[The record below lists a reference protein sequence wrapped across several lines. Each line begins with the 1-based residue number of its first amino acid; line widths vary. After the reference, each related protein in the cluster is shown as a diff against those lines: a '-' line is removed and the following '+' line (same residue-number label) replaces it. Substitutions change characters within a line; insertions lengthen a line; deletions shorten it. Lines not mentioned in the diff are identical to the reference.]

1 MVAPVSL
8 YGHTDGFG
16 LDQNHN
22 EMSDVFEALFP
33 SAANPAL
40 DSDSDGTSN
49 LEESIAGT
57 NPLSGTSRFDF
68 SSVNSAA
75 ETVSAQWQS
84 TLGKRYQFQMSSTM
98 EVGTWVDAG
107 VAQMGTGGAMNGV
120 SPMSGERQFIRIAA
134 VDIDTDGDGLSD
146 WEEYQVGTSPLVW
159 DTDGD
164 GRSDYAVAAAIVAS
178 PSVVNVYALQSYATE
193 YGKTATFKFVRRGG
207 FQALT
212 VPFTIGGTATL
223 GTDYTLSTS
232 GPLVFATG
240 VSSMTVTMTALSD
253 AVLEDA
259 ETAILTINA
268 GTGYTVG
275 PNGAATVTIASQGLI
290 GQYFNTSSSS
300 YSFDPVTSGNF
311 DPTQLRITRRDPG
324 ISFNWSKPAGT
335 PPGTGNGVPGT
346 PTQIA
351 DDDAWS
357 AQWIGVV
364 TPKYTEVYQIIAT
377 ADRGVKVY
385 FSQNPISS
393 TNNTN
398 SLRIN
403 QWSTADPV
411 TVYGNNAQSSSE
423 VSTRILVAGKPY
435 FMRVDYRDSADFTN
449 NANID
454 IRWSSPT
461 QLEETIPTSALSSEA
476 FAGTAPI
483 ISSPLVTLGLIGA
496 PFLYPITASNT
507 PTSYSANGLPAGLS
521 VNSGTGQITGTLSTA
536 GIYFPTIVASN
547 AAGSDAKNLTIV
559 VIGTAGNLTR
569 QVWSTP
575 LSGSGVSTVPV
586 WTTPTTSTTIT
597 SLQAPAN
604 DGDDYGERIQ
614 STITAPITGNYTF
627 QVSSDENVELWV
639 SSNAEPAH
647 RLKRAWVVNGTVPP
661 GSYITLPS
669 QTSYLMQMK
678 AGNAY
683 YIEAI
688 RRETTGSDHLSIAWI
703 KPGDTVAE
711 IIPAYA
717 LSPFSATGDTSDGG
731 TLYIANM
738 TPQNGA
744 ASLGSGTALLKVNE
758 AKTQALLSF
767 SYANLTGPITSQHLH
782 DARNSPAPS
791 GTIVFDI
798 DDAPLSPANDR
809 LWVFSNSSTH
819 TIQDLIDGIEVGQIY
834 INLHTGTYPTG
845 EIKGFFQ
852 LVTGSQ
858 FFVPPAAP
866 PAAELTLPSDP
877 VARQAEIVRFLQ
889 QATFGARHDADGV
902 APWDPDSIEAVE
914 ALGYEGW
921 IDAQLAMNK
930 GTDPEV
936 LVTQM
941 LPSRIQYVI
950 PTPAVPTLIPSSTDT
965 GYNGSGPMA
974 SYVRNYYDKFPLSN
988 VSNVGASLED
998 NDEIWRAWW
1007 RTSVKA
1013 PDQLR
1018 MRTAFALS
1026 QIMVVSE
1033 DGPLDSFARA
1043 VVHYYDLLYWH
1054 GTENFRTL
1062 IEKVTLNPAM
1072 GRYLD
1077 MLNNKKPNPAIGYI
1091 PNENYAREILQL
1103 FSIGLRRLHPDGS
1116 YVLNSAGLPAT
1127 TYEQENVVGLAHV
1140 FTGWRLPGSGGDYI
1154 TPMTPR
1160 TSDHDTAEKLL
1171 LENTIVPATTTATTA
1186 SCNYELGLAHDIIF
1200 QHPNTGPFIARQLI
1214 QRMVTVNPSPGYIYR
1229 VAQKF
1234 DDNGSG
1240 VRGDMAAVI
1249 KTLLLDPEARN
1260 QAPRAQAG
1268 FGHVKEPVIRATQLL
1283 RALNGFSYGEVNYG
1297 LVNMLGMVAV
1307 SPNANLDL
1315 SQPLPVTTY
1324 TRLSSRALF
1333 PGDVVTLSNQ
1343 SPSADNG
1350 LYVFNGNGLPLT
1362 RTTTGTSVATYSTD
1376 ISDITT
1382 VGLPT
1387 VNYTVVEDIPLAANA
1402 RLLLRNQTNPAEN
1415 GIYVMTSTTLP
1426 LVRWDKADEPAE
1438 LTAASVTVAAY
1449 RDAMTLAY
1457 STKTFL
1463 ETATV
1468 TTVGTSPVIF
1478 ADGSATASGK
1488 RAWEMGITDGTS
1500 FEQTPLRAPTVFNFF
1515 QPDYVF
1521 LGDTGNNGLYSPEFQ
1536 ITSETSI
1543 VNTGNWFYEFTRRND
1558 ATPATMAS
1566 PHTYGQGYNYNN
1578 PIGRDIKLDTTAEQA
1593 LALDG
1598 GALVDRL
1605 GGLLMPNQMSPRLRT
1620 LLVNYI
1626 NSFPETIVSAGSAWS
1641 YFTDAAGLGASNI
1654 VVGHASYNVTNWKH
1668 PSFSDAAW
1676 TSGNAILGYS
1686 STNAGITTVI
1696 PYGGVSGAKWIT
1708 SYYRKNFSVTD
1719 MANVGSLILR
1729 LKRDDG
1735 AIVYLNGR
1743 EIKRDNFDPPPAAPP
1758 LVVSG
1763 TTVATGAGDNG
1774 AHHGSSRL
1782 QAAPARS

>member
-1 MVAPVSL
+1 MVPFWKLFITMRGVVVGIWLSPLPFPMKPITARLVCSLSLMVAPVSL

-22 EMSDVFEALFP
+22 GVSDVFEALYP
-33 SAANPAL
+33 AAADPTL
-40 DSDSDGTSN
+40 DTDGDGTSN

-57 NPLSGTSRFDF
+57 NPLTGTSRFDF
-68 SSVNSAA
+68 SSVNSGAG
-75 ETVSAQWQS
+75 TVTGQWQS
-84 TLGKRYQFQMSSTM
+84 TLGKRYQFQTSPTM
-98 EVGTWVDAG
+98 EVGTWVDEG
-107 VAQMGTGGAMNGV
+107 SAQMGTGGVMNGV

-146 WEEYQVGTSPLVW
+146 WEEYQLGTSPLLW

-164 GRSDYAVAAAIVAS
+164 GRSDYEVAAAIVAS
-178 PSVVNVYALQSYATE
+178 PNVVNVYALQSYATE

-207 FQALT
+207 FQPLT

-232 GPLVFATG
+232 GPLVFSAG

-300 YSFDPVTSGNF
+300 YSFDPVTNGNF
-311 DPTQLRITRRDPG
+311 DPLQLKITRRDPA

-364 TPKYTEVYQIIAT
+364 TPKYTEVYQILTT

-403 QWSTADPV
+403 TWSTVDPV
-411 TVYGNNAQSSSE
+411 TVTFNNAQSSSE

-435 FMRVDYRDSADFTN
+435 FIRVDYRDSTDFTN

-454 IRWSSPT
+454 IRWSSPS
-461 QLEETIPTSALSSEA
+461 QPEETIPTSALSSEA

-483 ISSPLVTLGLIGA
+483 ISSPLTTLGLIGA

-507 PTSYSANGLPAGLS
+507 PTSYSANGLPAGLT
-521 VNSGTGQITGTLSTA
+521 VNTTTGQITGTLSTA

-586 WTTPTTSTTIT
+586 WTVPTSTTTIT

-604 DGDDYGERIQ
+604 EGDNFGDRIQ
-614 STITAPITGNYTF
+614 GYITAPITGNYTF

-647 RLKRAWVVNGTVPP
+647 RLKRAWVVNGSVPP
-661 GSYITLPS
+661 GSYTTLPS
-669 QTSYLMQMK
+669 QTSYQMQMK

-688 RRETTGSDHLSIAWI
+688 RRETTGADHLSIAWM
-703 KPGDTVAE
+703 KPGDAVAE
-711 IIPAYA
+711 IVPGYA

-731 TLYIANM
+731 TLYIASM
-738 TPQNGA
+738 KPQNGA

-758 AKTQALLSF
+758 AKTAALLSY
-767 SYANLTGPITSQHLH
+767 SYANLTGPISSQHLH

-798 DDAPLSPANDR
+798 DTAPLTPANDR
-809 LWVFSNSSTH
+809 LWVFTNSSTH
-819 TIQDLIDGIEVGQIY
+819 TIQDLINGIESGQIY
-834 INLHTGTYPTG
+834 INLHTGTYPSG

-877 VARQAEIVRFLQ
+877 AARQAEIVRFLQ
-889 QATFGARHDADGV
+889 QATFGARHDTDGV

-921 IDAQLAMNK
+921 IDAQLAISK

-936 LVTQM
+936 LVTQL
-941 LPSRIQYVI
+941 LPSRIQYVS
-950 PTPAVPTLIPSSTDT
+950 PTPAVPTLLPSSTET

-974 SYVRNYYDKFPLSN
+974 SYVRDYYDKFPLSN
-988 VSNVGASLED
+988 VSNVGASLESS
-998 NDEIWRAWW
+998 DEIWRAWW

-1026 QIMVVSE
+1026 QIMVISE
-1033 DGPLDSFARA
+1033 DGPLDSLARA
-1043 VVHYYDLLYWH
+1043 VVHYHDLLYWH
-1054 GTENFRTL
+1054 GLGNFRTL
-1062 IEKVTLNPAM
+1062 IEKVTLNPSM

-1103 FSIGLRRLHPDGS
+1103 FTIGLRRLHPDGT
-1116 YVLNSAGLPAT
+1116 YVLNSGDCQPPPT
-1127 TYEQENVVGLAHV
+1127 NRKT
-1140 FTGWRLPGSGGDYI
+1140 WSGS
-1154 TPMTPR
+1154 PM
-1160 TSDHDTAEKLL
+1160 S
-1171 LENTIVPATTTATTA
+1171 
-1186 SCNYELGLAHDIIF
+1186 S
-1200 QHPNTGPFIARQLI
+1200 
-1214 QRMVTVNPSPGYIYR
+1214 
-1229 VAQKF
+1229 
-1234 DDNGSG
+1234 
-1240 VRGDMAAVI
+1240 
-1249 KTLLLDPEARN
+1249 
-1260 QAPRAQAG
+1260 QAG
-1268 FGHVKEPVIRATQLL
+1268 G
-1283 RALNGFSYGEVNYG
+1283 S
-1297 LVNMLGMVAV
+1297 
-1307 SPNANLDL
+1307 
-1315 SQPLPVTTY
+1315 
-1324 TRLSSRALF
+1324 
-1333 PGDVVTLSNQ
+1333 
-1343 SPSADNG
+1343 
-1350 LYVFNGNGLPLT
+1350 
-1362 RTTTGTSVATYSTD
+1362 
-1376 ISDITT
+1376 
-1382 VGLPT
+1382 
-1387 VNYTVVEDIPLAANA
+1387 LA
-1402 RLLLRNQTNPAEN
+1402 
-1415 GIYVMTSTTLP
+1415 
-1426 LVRWDKADEPAE
+1426 
-1438 LTAASVTVAAY
+1438 TAA
-1449 RDAMTLAY
+1449 
-1457 STKTFL
+1457 
-1463 ETATV
+1463 
-1468 TTVGTSPVIF
+1468 
-1478 ADGSATASGK
+1478 
-1488 RAWEMGITDGTS
+1488 
-1500 FEQTPLRAPTVFNFF
+1500 
-1515 QPDYVF
+1515 
-1521 LGDTGNNGLYSPEFQ
+1521 
-1536 ITSETSI
+1536 ITS
-1543 VNTGNWFYEFTRRND
+1543 R
-1558 ATPATMAS
+1558 
-1566 PHTYGQGYNYNN
+1566 Q
-1578 PIGRDIKLDTTAEQA
+1578 
-1593 LALDG
+1593 
-1598 GALVDRL
+1598 
-1605 GGLLMPNQMSPRLRT
+1605 
-1620 LLVNYI
+1620 
-1626 NSFPETIVSAGSAWS
+1626 
-1641 YFTDAAGLGASNI
+1641 
-1654 VVGHASYNVTNWKH
+1654 
-1668 PSFSDAAW
+1668 
-1676 TSGNAILGYS
+1676 
-1686 STNAGITTVI
+1686 
-1696 PYGGVSGAKWIT
+1696 
-1708 SYYRKNFSVTD
+1708 
-1719 MANVGSLILR
+1719 
-1729 LKRDDG
+1729 
-1735 AIVYLNGR
+1735 
-1743 EIKRDNFDPPPAAPP
+1743 
-1758 LVVSG
+1758 
-1763 TTVATGAGDNG
+1763 
-1774 AHHGSSRL
+1774 
-1782 QAAPARS
+1782 